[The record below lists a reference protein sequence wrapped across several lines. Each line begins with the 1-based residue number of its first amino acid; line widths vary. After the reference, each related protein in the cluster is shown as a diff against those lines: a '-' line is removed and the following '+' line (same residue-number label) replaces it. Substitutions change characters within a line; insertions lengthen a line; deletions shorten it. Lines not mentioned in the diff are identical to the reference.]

1 MAITEYVLEKKLIL
15 IVDDTPEN
23 LQLMSEVLKD
33 NYKIKVANSGEKAL
47 KIAKGERIPDLILLD
62 IMMPDLDGYEV
73 CRRLKVHP
81 STCDIPVIFVTGKA
95 DETDEKKGFDIG
107 AVDYITKPISVPIL
121 ISRVNTHLQLKS
133 VRDFLKDQNAFLET
147 EVESRT
153 NEIRA
158 IQDVTIFAM
167 ASLAETR
174 DAETGHH
181 IRRTQLYTRTL
192 ANQLRKNPKY
202 ENFLND
208 YLIEMIFKS
217 SPLHDIGKVGI
228 PDNVLLKPGKLTLEE
243 FEIMKTHSAI
253 GRNAIEN
260 AENHL
265 SLKVD
270 FLKYAKEIA
279 YYHHEKWDGT
289 GYPEGL
295 SGENIPISA
304 RIMAVADVYD
314 ALISKRVYK
323 NSMSQEEAYHVM
335 VMGSGTH
342 FDPEVI
348 DCFIEVYEE
357 IKGIANRFN
366 DEGSGIL

>member
-1 MAITEYVLEKKLIL
+1 MTIIDYTLEKKLIL

-23 LQLMSEVLKD
+23 LHLMSEVLKD

-47 KIAKGERIPDLILLD
+47 KIAKGERPPDLILLD

-81 STCDIPVIFVTGKA
+81 TTCDIPIIFVTGKA

-133 VRDFLKDQNAFLET
+133 TRDFLRDQNSFLEN

-158 IQDVTIFAM
+158 IQDVTIFAL

-174 DAETGHH
+174 DAETGLH
-181 IRRTQLYTRTL
+181 IRRTQLFTKAI

-202 ENFLND
+202 EVVLTES
-208 YLIEMIFKS
+208 LIETIYKS

-228 PDNVLLKPGKLTLEE
+228 PDNVLLKPGKLTPME

-260 AENHL
+260 AEKHL

-279 YYHHEKWDGT
+279 YYHHEKWNGT

-295 SGENIPISA
+295 EGDSIPLSA

-323 NSMSQEEAYHVM
+323 DGLTQEDAFKVM
-335 VMGSGTH
+335 IGERGIH
-342 FDPEVI
+342 FDPDVL
-348 DCFIEVYEE
+348 DCFVEIFDE
-357 IKGIANRFN
+357 IKGVVYRFN
-366 DEGSGIL
+366 DDDTGIL